1 MKALSDRYADGEI
14 NGLIGELGTDEWTE
28 EKRWIWNEW
37 VGWSI
42 KFRVIMN
49 DSVVFTIAT

>member
-28 EKRWIWNEW
+28 EKR
-37 VGWSI
+37 
-42 KFRVIMN
+42 
-49 DSVVFTIAT
+49 